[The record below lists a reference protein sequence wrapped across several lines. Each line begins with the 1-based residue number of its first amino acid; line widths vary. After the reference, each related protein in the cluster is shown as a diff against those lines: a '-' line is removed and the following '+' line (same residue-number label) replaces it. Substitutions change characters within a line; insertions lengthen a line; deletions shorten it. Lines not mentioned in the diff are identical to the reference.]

1 MIIIGCWQRLGGEL
15 IRIAV
20 EHLERI
26 GGYHGW
32 KPSRSVVQWS
42 AVKP

>member
-1 MIIIGCWQRLGGEL
+1 MT
-15 IRIAV
+15 RIAV

-32 KPSRSVVQWS
+32 KPARAVVQWS
-42 AVKP
+42 VTKPAAP